1 MIGRGQY
8 VLCLLNAGN
17 RDPEAFED
25 PDRLDV
31 RRQNVKP
38 LSFGGG
44 IHYCLGHSSPVSR
57 GAGHHGAAHAACRIW
72 SPRRW
77 SRSGSAMSLS
87 AGPALRV
94 TW

>member
-1 MIGRGQY
+1 

-17 RDPEAFED
+17 RDPEVFED

-44 IHYCLGHSSPVSR
+44 IHYCLGAQLARIEGELGITALLTQLQDLEPETLEPVWKRNVFVR
-57 GAGHHGAAHAACRIW
+57 G
-72 SPRRW
+72 PE
-77 SRSGSAMSLS
+77 
-87 AGPALRV
+87 ALRV
-94 TW
+94 ICRQG